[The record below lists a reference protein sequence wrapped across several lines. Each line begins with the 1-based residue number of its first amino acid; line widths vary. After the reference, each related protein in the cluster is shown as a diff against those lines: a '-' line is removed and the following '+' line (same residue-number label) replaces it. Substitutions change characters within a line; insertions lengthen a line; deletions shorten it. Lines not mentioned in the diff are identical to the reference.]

1 MKNKFLNLT
10 IDREAIQLVLNNLIN
25 SAINSSFERGEINIK
40 IIIKAS
46 ELDEKYL
53 LTIIRNSGNV
63 LDESQIKDVFSQKQL
78 NDIAISRVTNDPQ
91 VNLAFTKTMVEAHG
105 GRIWIETVKGN
116 RNQYSF
122 LLPIQNQV
130 GQNLIFSIR

>member
-1 MKNKFLNLT
+1 M
-10 IDREAIQLVLNNLIN
+10 
-25 SAINSSFERGEINIK
+25 
-40 IIIKAS
+40 
-46 ELDEKYL
+46 DEKYL
-53 LTIIRNSGNV
+53 LTIIRNSGNL
-63 LDESQIKDVFSQKQL
+63 LDETQINDVFSKKQL
-78 NDIAISRVTNDPQ
+78 NDLAISKFTNDPE

-130 GQNLIFSIR
+130 RQN